1 MKNKWNSNWKEKF
14 EKSSDLHKKI
24 NFSFFSTLQTLV
36 IVLTDF
42 WFLSYISRYVIL
54 KISDFQIS
62 RFLPRFLKE
71 FLKEMRQ
78 NIWKSDFRWTSNW
91 CRNRASWWILME
103 QMKGLGF
110 VFHNF
115 LELLIFIYFSMFY
128 SCLNIAQIR
137 IFQIRYLN
145 PRNFEVTVFKVL

>member
-1 MKNKWNSNWKEKF
+1 MIFACSTAFWTSTRSGILKKSKISWFATFLKEKF
-14 EKSSDLHKKI
+14 EKSSDFHKKI

-42 WFLSYISRYVIL
+42 WFSSYISRYVIL
-54 KISDFQIS
+54 KILDFQIS

-91 CRNRASWWILME
+91 CWNRASWWILME
-103 QMKGLGF
+103 PCANERSR
-110 VFHNF
+110 FH
-115 LELLIFIYFSMFY
+115 FS
-128 SCLNIAQIR
+128 
-137 IFQIRYLN
+137 
-145 PRNFEVTVFKVL
+145 